1 MNIQQRNFCL
11 LALIVSSLSGCS
23 FFNASVQTCNEPQEY
38 LNSYSIADLVIP
50 DALREIQKQSSFY
63 ISKDID
69 NNLISREEMLPVMR
83 DEIKSAVKEKENISG
98 DDLSELLDLIDR
110 TIEERINA
118 FDQGIYAETS
128 TVKRTGN
135 LSDRCLDEVPN
146 YFAKGVLDNTS
157 SSQLSEKTINDAEEG
172 KSWWQ
177 KLKDRRKSR
186 TEEKQS

>member
-1 MNIQQRNFCL
+1 MHIQQRNLYFL
-11 LALIVSSLSGCS
+11 TLILSSLSGCS
-23 FFNASVQTCNEPQEY
+23 FFDATVQTCEEPQEY
-38 LNSYSIADLVIP
+38 LNSYSIPDLVIP
-50 DALREIQKQSSFY
+50 DALRELQRQSSFY
-63 ISKDID
+63 IAKKLDYNEASQ
-69 NNLISREEMLPVMR
+69 EEMLPVMR
-83 DEIKSAVKEKENISG
+83 DEIKRQVKEKESISG

-118 FDQGIYAETS
+118 FDQGIYSETS

-135 LSDRCLDEVPN
+135 LSNHCLDEAPN
-146 YFAKGVLDNTS
+146 YFAKGVLDNNS

-177 KLKDRRKSR
+177 QLKDRRKSR